1 MYLYCEEAVIQGN
14 QTAGSAEPDGGRA
27 QGCPQYAGG
36 GKASATG
43 FTRWQRREMAHHQF
57 QTGRPCHG
65 QMGIAWA
72 FPSSNSR
79 KSLEYATRQFIQMGG
94 KNGKSCFRIL
104 TEIFSRFVSI
114 DDFRFFW
121 ALIHNLKPQFRLFCR
136 SVLWDLRIFGI
147 DCWCA
152 SVAEQIRR
160 HQLTTQ
166 IRKGR
171 IFIRCCL
178 SFRARSC
185 SSPR

>member
-1 MYLYCEEAVIQGN
+1 MYHIHEMKTVEREIIEGSDDDLHTGGRIPRNVTPGSAAASLPPIPECCMYLYLYCEEAVIQGN

-79 KSLEYATRQFIQMGG
+79 KSSKYATRQESPMFSLAAKPSIIGP
-94 KNGKSCFRIL
+94 NGI
-104 TEIFSRFVSI
+104 
-114 DDFRFFW
+114 
-121 ALIHNLKPQFRLFCR
+121 
-136 SVLWDLRIFGI
+136 
-147 DCWCA
+147 
-152 SVAEQIRR
+152 
-160 HQLTTQ
+160 
-166 IRKGR
+166 
-171 IFIRCCL
+171 
-178 SFRARSC
+178 
-185 SSPR
+185 

>member
-104 TEIFSRFVSI
+104 TEIFSRFLSI
-114 DDFRFFW
+114 DVFRFFW
-121 ALIHNLKPQFRLFCR
+121 ALIHNLKPQFRLFVVQC
-136 SVLWDLRIFGI
+136 FGI
-147 DCWCA
+147 SA
-152 SVAEQIRR
+152 SSGLIAGVLP
-160 HQLTTQ
+160 LTNQ
-166 IRKGR
+166 SAGI
-171 IFIRCCL
+171 
-178 SFRARSC
+178 
-185 SSPR
+185 SSPPRFERAG

>member
-79 KSLEYATRQFIQMGG
+79 KSLEYATRQESPMFSLRSEEHTSELQSLTNIVCRLLLEQNTHTQV
-94 KNGKSCFRIL
+94 NGSYK
-104 TEIFSRFVSI
+104 
-114 DDFRFFW
+114 
-121 ALIHNLKPQFRLFCR
+121 
-136 SVLWDLRIFGI
+136 
-147 DCWCA
+147 
-152 SVAEQIRR
+152 
-160 HQLTTQ
+160 
-166 IRKGR
+166 
-171 IFIRCCL
+171 
-178 SFRARSC
+178 
-185 SSPR
+185 